1 MSKHLKFI
9 LIGITSQVTSLV
21 FRLRKM
27 ESTNQGFPLGV
38 NPSPF
43 SSWGD
48 VGAPH
53 MATLSLPGL
62 TVGLPV
68 WLLFTSV
75 IQNIVIPEQSSQ
87 QLDDTRV
94 AHQPS
99 TSSDSPSPPSSSLDK
114 ADKAKNQVTE
124 KKKKQKEKK
133 EKKKKEPKSKGGNQ
147 ASSSE
152 NPHTAP
158 SKPKSPYVICN
169 GDHYH

>member
-1 MSKHLKFI
+1 
-9 LIGITSQVTSLV
+9 
-21 FRLRKM
+21 M
-27 ESTNQGFPLGV
+27 ESTNQGFPLGG

-62 TVGLPV
+62 TIGFPV
-68 WLLFTSV
+68 WLFSTSIVQNPV
-75 IQNIVIPEQSSQ
+75 ILEQSSQ

-94 AHQPS
+94 ASQPS
-99 TSSDSPSPPSSSLDK
+99 TSFDSPSPPSSLLDK

-133 EKKKKEPKSKGGNQ
+133 EKKRTKIYIKGNTTKGC
-147 ASSSE
+147 E
-152 NPHTAP
+152 
-158 SKPKSPYVICN
+158 IF
-169 GDHYH
+169 

>member
-1 MSKHLKFI
+1 
-9 LIGITSQVTSLV
+9 
-21 FRLRKM
+21 M
-27 ESTNQGFPLGV
+27 ESTNQGFPLGG

-48 VGAPH
+48 VGAPQ
-53 MATLSLPGL
+53 MATLSLPRL
-62 TVGLPV
+62 TIGLPV
-68 WLLFTSV
+68 QLFSTSV
-75 IQNIVIPEQSSQ
+75 LQNPVIPEQSNQ

-94 AHQPS
+94 ASQPS
-99 TSSDSPSPPSSSLDK
+99 TSSNSPSPPSSSLDK

-133 EKKKKEPKSKGGNQ
+133 EKKKKEPKLKQDNQ

-158 SKPKSPYVICN
+158 SKPKSPCVICN